1 VASPQNNK
9 RCNAPPIFV
18 YIKIKQF
25 KMIKIL
31 LPVVAMF
38 SFGIAQ
44 AQNTF
49 KGIVKDSLTNETL
62 TNVLA
67 IVKNKKI
74 GGISNEIGAITITNI
89 PNGNQTII
97 VSIDG
102 YQTKE
107 FVFNFPL
114 ADTAAVDLFLTTEQA
129 ELEEVVIQGTRSNRS
144 IANTP
149 TRVEVLTEEIDE
161 ASTMDPSKVAHL
173 LTHSTGIQVQQTSAT
188 SNTANV
194 RIQGLDGRYTQILKD
209 GFPLYGGFS
218 GSLSIMQIPPLDL
231 RQIEYIKGGASTLYG
246 GGAISGLI
254 NLISKEPTKEETLFH
269 LNASH
274 IGAFDANAFMSK
286 KTDKIGF
293 TLLAQRNTHKVFDA
307 DKDGYSDCPQLTKYN
322 FNPKLFFYFT
332 DKTKLSV
339 GATFTNE
346 KRQGGDVNLMKS
358 ETVTSTNF
366 YKEVNDISRTT
377 TQIKFDHKLDDRQT
391 ITLRNSFNFFN
402 RSLSIVPS
410 FALGEYQFAGKQT
423 SSFSEAAYTN
433 KKGKNVLITGVNFYT
448 DDFKETPLQSTTL
461 RNEGYKTFGAF
472 GNYTFDIGSKVAIES
487 GLRADYVVNQKWHI
501 LPRVSALFKWTNR
514 LTTRVGGG
522 LGYRNA
528 SIFNQEAELLG
539 YKNVLPINRNTTQAE
554 QSYGGNIDIGYKV
567 PIGEHFSINFNQMF
581 FYTYLDKPL
590 ILQQTTPTSGIYN
603 FANANGYTQS
613 AGAET
618 FFKFGFY
625 DFVLFVGYTYTNAT
639 NRFNNTKSDLTLTPR
654 HSLKGDLLYAIPGK
668 WRIGLD
674 YEFKSS
680 QTLINGTKSKDFW
693 TFGAVVEYTYKNY
706 TFFGNVENYTN
717 LRQTDFGSLKSAP
730 YNTPQFTEV
739 WAPLDGIVF
748 NYGLKIR
755 L

>member
-1 VASPQNNK
+1 M
-9 RCNAPPIFV
+9 
-18 YIKIKQF
+18 KI
-25 KMIKIL
+25 IV
-31 LPVVAMF
+31 LPVLALLVFNA
-38 SFGIAQ
+38 AWT
-44 AQNTF
+44 QNTF
-49 KGIVKDSLTNETL
+49 RAIIKDSVTREVLDEASISLKGDTL
-62 TNVLA
+62 HAVSNRAGEIVITGVPVGRQA
-67 IVKNKKI
+67 IV
-74 GGISNEIGAITITNI
+74 ISH
-89 PNGNQTII
+89 
-97 VSIDG
+97 VG

-107 FVFNFPL
+107 FVFTFPL
-114 ADTAAVDLFLTTEQA
+114 LDTAATELLLVPVA
-129 ELEEVVIQGTRSNRS
+129 EALEEVVVQGTRSNRS

-161 ASTMDPSKVAHL
+161 AATMDPSKVAHL

-254 NLISKEPTKEETLFH
+254 NLISKEPATEETLIH

-274 IGAFDANAFMSK
+274 IGAFDVNSFVSK
-286 KTDKIGF
+286 KIDKIGF
-293 TLLAQRNTHKVFDA
+293 TLLAQRNTHKIFDA

-332 DKTKLSV
+332 DRTRLSA
-339 GATFTNE
+339 GATFTSE
-346 KRQGGDVNLMKS
+346 KRQGGDVNLVNNEMI
-358 ETVTSTNF
+358 TSDHF
-366 YKEVNDISRTT
+366 YKEVNDISRIT
-377 TQIKFDHKLDDRQT
+377 TQVKFDHKPDIRQT
-391 ITLRNSFNFFN
+391 ITIRNSFNIFK
-402 RSLSIVPS
+402 RSLSITPS
-410 FALGEYQFAGKQT
+410 FSLGEYRFAGKQL
-423 SSFSEAAYTN
+423 SSFSEATYSN
-433 KKGKNVLITGVNFYT
+433 RKDKNMFIAGLNFYT
-448 DDFKETPLQSTTL
+448 DDFNETPLQSTIL
-461 RNEGYKTFGAF
+461 RNEDYKTLGAF
-472 GNYTFDIGSKVAIES
+472 VNYTFDMGDKLAIES
-487 GLRADYVVNQKWHI
+487 GLRTDYVVDEKWYV
-501 LPRVSALFKWTNR
+501 LPRVSALFKWTKN

-522 LGYRNA
+522 MGYRNA
-528 SIFNQEAELLG
+528 SIFNQEAELPG
-539 YKNVLPINRNTTQAE
+539 YRNVMPVDRNTTQAE
-554 QSYGGNIDIGYKV
+554 KSYGGNIDVGYKV
-567 PIGEHFSINFNQMF
+567 TLGENYFIHFNQMF

-590 ILQQTTPTSGIYN
+590 ILQQTTPTSGFYN
-603 FANANGYTQS
+603 FVNANGYTQS

-639 NRFNNTKSDLTLTPR
+639 NHFNNTKAGLTLTPR

-680 QTLINGTKSKDFW
+680 QPLSNGRRSRSFW
-693 TFGAVVEYTYKNY
+693 TFGAVIEHTWKNY

-717 LRQTDFGSLKSAP
+717 LRQTDFESLKSAP

-739 WAPLDGIVF
+739 WAPLDGIVV
-748 NYGLKIR
+748 NYGLKLR
-755 L
+755 F

>member
-1 VASPQNNK
+1 MK
-9 RCNAPPIFV
+9 RIV
-18 YIKIKQF
+18 
-25 KMIKIL
+25 
-31 LPVVAMF
+31 LPVLALLVFNAAH
-38 SFGIAQ
+38 S
-44 AQNTF
+44 QNTF
-49 KGIVKDSLTNETL
+49 RAIIKDSTTKEVLDGASASLKADTLYSVTNQSGE
-62 TNVLA
+62 
-67 IVKNKKI
+67 IV
-74 GGISNEIGAITITNI
+74 ISGVPDGRQVFVISH
-89 PNGNQTII
+89 
-97 VSIDG
+97 VG

-114 ADTAAVDLFLTTEQA
+114 PDTATA
-129 ELEEVVIQGTRSNRS
+129 ELLLVAVAEALDEVVVQGTRSNRS

-161 ASTMDPSKVAHL
+161 AATMDPSKVAHL

-254 NLISKEPTKEETLFH
+254 NLISKEPTTEETLIH

-274 IGAFDANAFMSK
+274 IGAFDVNSFVSK
-286 KTDKIGF
+286 KTGNSGF
-293 TLLAQRNTHKVFDA
+293 TLLAQRNTHKIFDA

-322 FNPKLFFYFT
+322 FNPKLFFYFSDRT
-332 DKTKLSV
+332 RLSA

-346 KRQGGDVNLMKS
+346 KRQGGDVNLVNN
-358 ETVTSTNF
+358 EATTSDHY
-366 YKEVNDISRTT
+366 YKEVNDISRIT
-377 TQIKFDHKLDDRQT
+377 TQIKFDHKPDTHQT
-391 ITLRNSFNFFN
+391 ITVRNSFNIFK
-402 RSLSIVPS
+402 RSLSITPS
-410 FALGEYQFAGKQT
+410 FSLGEYRFAGKQL
-423 SSFSEAAYTN
+423 SSFSEATYSN
-433 KKGKNVLITGVNFYT
+433 RKDKNIFIAGMNFYT
-448 DDFKETPLQSTTL
+448 DDFNETALQSAIL
-461 RNEGYKTFGAF
+461 RNEDYKTLGTFV
-472 GNYTFDIGSKVAIES
+472 NYTFDIGDKLAIES
-487 GLRADYVVNQKWHI
+487 GLRTDYVFDEKWYV
-501 LPRVSALFKWTNR
+501 LPRISVLFKWTKN
-514 LTTRVGGG
+514 LTTRVGSGM
-522 LGYRNA
+522 GYRNA

-539 YKNVLPINRNTTQAE
+539 YRNVMPVDKNTTHAE
-554 QSYGGNIDIGYKV
+554 KSYGGNIDIGYKV
-567 PIGEHFSINFNQMF
+567 TLGENYFIHFNQMF

-590 ILQQTTPTSGIYN
+590 ILLQTTPSSGVYN
-603 FANANGYTQS
+603 FMNAIGYTRS

-639 NRFNNTKSDLTLTPR
+639 NHFNNTKADVTLTPR

-668 WRIGLD
+668 WRIGVD

-680 QTLINGTKSKDFW
+680 QALSNGLRSRSFW
-693 TFGAVVEYTYKNY
+693 TFGAVIEYTWKNY
-706 TFFGNVENYTN
+706 TLFGNVENYTN